1 MADSKRYLYR
11 GENSQL
17 YKENNGKLIPKSTD
31 AFLYT
36 FKYGESDY
44 KYGSGGAYGIS
55 PANAVLGHQINSKKY
70 PTSGISATPHFER
83 ACYYALGNGKFEN
96 GYIFKID
103 CDLLES
109 NNVKEWLV
117 AKYAT
122 HPSVPEDDEVILVSN
137 DFGVISENIIAEII
151 PVSKKTIKLE

>member
-31 AFLYT
+31 AFLYA
-36 FKYGESDY
+36 FKYGNSDY
-44 KYGSGGAYGIS
+44 KYGSGGTYGIS
-55 PANAVLGHQINSKKY
+55 PANAVLGHQIDSEEY
-70 PTSGISATPHFER
+70 PTSGISTTSHFNR
-83 ACYYALGNGKFEN
+83 ACNYALGSGKYEN
-96 GYIFKID
+96 GYVFKID
-103 CDLLES
+103 RELLES

-117 AKYAT
+117 AQYVT

>member
-1 MADSKRYLYR
+1 MTESKRYLYR

-17 YKENNGKLIPKSTD
+17 YTENKGKLIPKSTD
-31 AFLYT
+31 AFLYA
-36 FKYGESDY
+36 FNYGISDR
-44 KYGSGGAYGIS
+44 KYGSGGSYGVS
-55 PANAVLGHQINSKKY
+55 PENAVLGHQIDSKKY

-103 CDLLES
+103 CDLLDS

-122 HPSVPEDDEVILVSN
+122 LPSVPEDDEVILVSN
-137 DFGVISENIIAEII
+137 DFGILPENIVVEII
-151 PVSKKTIKLE
+151 SVGKKASI